1 MIHFLYLLGF
11 SIFVAIAFAVFS
23 SGEVRERVFYGLKV
37 FAQFLLI
44 SLALAWVLY
53 FIPF

>member
-1 MIHFLYLLGF
+1 MIHFLYLFSF
-11 SIFVAIAFAVFS
+11 SILVAIAFATLS
-23 SGEVRERVFYGLKV
+23 SGDMKERMLYGLKV

-44 SLALAWVLY
+44 SLVLAWVLY

>member
-1 MIHFLYLLGF
+1 MIHFLYLVGF
-11 SIFVAIAFAVFS
+11 SFFVAVAFAVLS
-23 SGEVRERVFYGLKV
+23 SGNMKERVVYGLKV

>member
-1 MIHFLYLLGF
+1 MIHFLYLF
-11 SIFVAIAFAVFS
+11 SFSVFVAIAFAALS
-23 SGEVRERVFYGLKV
+23 TGDIKERAIYGLKV

-44 SLALAWVLY
+44 SLVLAWVLY

>member
-1 MIHFLYLLGF
+1 MIHFLYLFGF
-11 SIFVAIAFAVFS
+11 SVFVAIAFAAFS
-23 SGEVRERVFYGLKV
+23 VGELKERVIYGLKI